1 MAAGIKA
8 ILLDVDGTLTND
20 AKDITPRTRD
30 ALLKC
35 QEKGVVL
42 VLASGRTANGLSRYA
57 AELQMERH
65 GGVLVCFNGA
75 KSLNC
80 ETGQVYF
87 EQSMTVEQGKRVLEH
102 MKKFNVAPVVDHGEY
117 MYVNNCFFT
126 ITRPDGS
133 TWHILEYEAHSN
145 NYKLCE
151 KHDLARYVDWRI
163 NKILNAGQPEYLQEV
178 WQDMAAPFEGELS
191 AMFTAPHY
199 FEFTPLGVDKV
210 RALQDTFAVL
220 GITPEEVISFGDAQ
234 NDLTMIKWAKI
245 GVAMGNAAPEVREQ
259 ADYVTGSN
267 NEDGIAD
274 ALEHLVPELLA

>member
-1 MAAGIKA
+1 MAQNIRA
-8 ILLDVDGTLTND
+8 ILLDIDGTLTND
-20 AKDITPRTRD
+20 DKVITPRTRE

-57 AELQMERH
+57 ADLDLAHH
-65 GGVLVCFNGA
+65 GGVLVCYNGA

-80 ETGQVYF
+80 ETDQVYF

-102 MKKFNVAPVVDHGEY
+102 MKQFDVAPVIDHGEY
-117 MYVNNCFFT
+117 MYVNDCFFT
-126 ITRPDGS
+126 IERNGE
-133 TWHILEYEAHSN
+133 TWYILEYEAHSN

-151 KHDLARYVDWRI
+151 KHDLAAFADWRI
-163 NKILNAGQPEYLQEV
+163 NKILNAGQPEYLQQVAEE
-178 WQDMAAPFEGELS
+178 MAAPFEGELS
-191 AMFTAPHY
+191 SMFTAPYY

-210 RALQDTFAVL
+210 RALKDTFEAL
-220 GITPEEVISFGDAQ
+220 GISPDEVMSFGDAQ

-245 GVAMGNAAPEVREQ
+245 GVAMGNAVDAVKAE
-259 ADYVTGSN
+259 ADYVTGTN

-274 ALEHLVPELLA
+274 ALEALVPELLA

>member
-1 MAAGIKA
+1 MAANIKA

-20 AKDITPRTRD
+20 QKDITPRTRD

-57 AELQMERH
+57 AELQMEHH
-65 GGVLVCFNGA
+65 GGVLVCLNGA

-87 EQSMTVEQGKRVLEH
+87 EQSMTVDQGKRVLDH

-151 KHDLARYVDWRI
+151 KRDLAKYVDWRI

-191 AMFTAPHY
+191 AMFTAPYY

-220 GITPEEVISFGDAQ
+220 GITPDEVMSFGDAQ